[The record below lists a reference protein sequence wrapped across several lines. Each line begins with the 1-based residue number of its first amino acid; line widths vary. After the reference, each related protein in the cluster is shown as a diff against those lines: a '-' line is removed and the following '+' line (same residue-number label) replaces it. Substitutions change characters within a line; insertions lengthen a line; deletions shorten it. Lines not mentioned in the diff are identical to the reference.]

1 MSLTEAAQVQRPLL
15 EPQNNQSQRSQILS
29 NGRKSATESSEDRLS
44 STPPISPPEIDVKTE
59 PLERMSPNMTASNN
73 AATASTSTSNNPEA
87 SRNRPPTASTP
98 GSGTSKSIQ
107 NNNTSSYQAGGRLK
121 FFKEGRC
128 LLELTHR
135 SNTEGNQNWI
145 PTTKK
150 VYWPPPGPV
159 KAESSPSVQS
169 GKRLTFSTFSISKL
183 HYITYFIYLFL
194 YKMSLYLKLL

>member
-15 EPQNNQSQRSQILS
+15 EPQNNQAQNTSVSSQSQRSQILS

-121 FFKEGRC
+121 FFKGK
-128 LLELTHR
+128 
-135 SNTEGNQNWI
+135 
-145 PTTKK
+145 TKFLFTL
-150 VYWPPPGPV
+150 VTLGVCFQVLVPMI
-159 KAESSPSVQS
+159 ES
-169 GKRLTFSTFSISKL
+169 
-183 HYITYFIYLFL
+183 
-194 YKMSLYLKLL
+194 